1 MQCSIRWIWK
11 YEQLC
16 LTFIEIFHAGWNTL
30 SRDGV
35 TPSQQAVHR
44 SRGPVSTR
52 QLCWWIR
59 MRRGDSF
66 KVYKRTS
73 YIFYNKLFLHQGNLE
88 PGSTYIISL
97 AAHNKLGFSKSAR
110 ITVTLP
116 QSQLSDTGGER
127 EHVIEVLGPGIV
139 HQRGLFSLNCGGK
152 ISIK

>member
-1 MQCSIRWIWK
+1 
-11 YEQLC
+11 
-16 LTFIEIFHAGWNTL
+16 
-30 SRDGV
+30 
-35 TPSQQAVHR
+35 
-44 SRGPVSTR
+44 
-52 QLCWWIR
+52 

-116 QSQLSDTGGER
+116 QSQLSDAGGER
-127 EHVIEVLGPGIV
+127 ECDVIEVLGT
-139 HQRGLFSLNCGGK
+139 
-152 ISIK
+152 SICSASVKLVYV

>member
-1 MQCSIRWIWK
+1 MNNCVSHLSK
-11 YEQLC
+11 YFTQVGIPHPETEWLHLSKRCIDHEAQSQQDNSAGE
-16 LTFIEIFHAGWNTL
+16 FEWGEEIL
-30 SRDGV
+30 SRYIKG
-35 TPSQQAVHR
+35 H
-44 SRGPVSTR
+44 
-52 QLCWWIR
+52 
-59 MRRGDSF
+59 
-66 KVYKRTS
+66 S
-73 YIFYNKLFLHQGNLE
+73 YIFYNKWLLHQGNLE

>member
-1 MQCSIRWIWK
+1 MEAMHMKIWTNM
-11 YEQLC
+11 YH
-16 LTFIEIFHAGWNTL
+16 IYRDL
-30 SRDGV
+30 SRRLEYLIHRRSDSISASGASI
-35 TPSQQAVHR
+35 TRPSLNKTTLLVN
-44 SRGPVSTR
+44 SNEE
-52 QLCWWIR
+52 
-59 MRRGDSF
+59 RRFFQGI
-66 KVYKRTS
+66 KGHK
-73 YIFYNKLFLHQGNLE
+73 YIFYNKWWLHPGNLE